1 MRRFLAAWDAFLG
14 RWRAWNPEFRHHWT
28 ISTQVPVSD
37 KGKADVRAILEGRKY
52 AQSYRKP
59 AKKGDRGFRMEG
71 GRG

>member
-1 MRRFLAAWDAFLG
+1 MRRFLAAWDAFWT
-14 RWRAWNPEFRHHWT
+14 RWRTWNPEFRYCWT
-28 ISTQVPVSD
+28 INTAGHITD
-37 KGKADVRAILEGRKY
+37 KEKADVRAILEGRKY